1 MLAENQ
7 SVEKTLERRSV
18 SHIAFCEA
26 LVVADDT
33 SYAEADRKVS
43 ESAALE
49 KGVKE
54 YWAEAKKSTYVAWKS
69 ICTKENQMLEPIKK
83 GGEILVAKMA
93 NYRTE
98 REAVEQKKREEEQ
111 ERNKA
116 EMQLK
121 AFELAEQG
129 VPQEA
134 VDAVM
139 EMADEPVSIAPKNEL
154 RGKTSFSVD
163 YEVRVI
169 KGKEH
174 LIPREVLE
182 PTTPLM
188 VKALEA
194 KVKVLAKA
202 SGGKKIEGIEITQTT
217 KARRRATV

>member
-1 MLAENQ
+1 ML
-7 SVEKTLERRSV
+7 VEKQTIEQTLAKRSV
-18 SHIAFCEA
+18 SHIAFCNGLA
-26 LVVADDT
+26 VTDDS

-69 ICTKENQMLEPIKK
+69 ICTKENQMLDPIIK
-83 GGEILVAKMA
+83 GGNILVVKMA
-93 NYRTE
+93 HYRSE
-98 REAVEQKKREEEQ
+98 REAVERKKREEEQ
-111 ERNKA
+111 ARIKA
-116 EMQLK
+116 ETQLK
-121 AFELAEQG
+121 AFELAEEG

-139 EMADEPVSIAPKNEL
+139 EMAEESVSIAPKNEL

-163 YEVRVI
+163 YEVRVV

-174 LIPREVLE
+174 LIPREILE

-194 KVKVLAKA
+194 KVKAIAKLN
-202 SGGKKIEGIEITQTT
+202 GGKQIEGMEIIQTQ
-217 KARRRATV
+217 KARRRATA